1 MCKDDLEFETKYIKN
16 TEAQKKQKTSLLKRL
31 GRKYRLALVLHLL
44 GHSLMRK
51 VDKIIHIML
60 DLMLD

>member
-1 MCKDDLEFETKYIKN
+1 MCKDDIEFETKYIKN
-16 TEAQKKQKTSLLKRL
+16 TEKKKQKTSLLKRL

-51 VDKIIHIML
+51 VDKIIHIVL

>member
-1 MCKDDLEFETKYIKN
+1 MCKDDIEFETKYIKN
-16 TEAQKKQKTSLLKRL
+16 TEKKKQKTSLLKRL
-31 GRKYRLALVLHLL
+31 DRKYRLALVLHLL

>member
-1 MCKDDLEFETKYIKN
+1 MCKDDIEFETKYIKN
-16 TEAQKKQKTSLLKRL
+16 TEKKKQKTSLLKRL
-31 GRKYRLALVLHLL
+31 GRKYRLVLVLHLL

>member
-1 MCKDDLEFETKYIKN
+1 MCKDDIEFETKYIRN
-16 TEAQKKQKTSLLKRL
+16 TEKKKQKTSLLKRL
-31 GRKYRLALVLHLL
+31 GRKYRLVLVLYLL

>member
-1 MCKDDLEFETKYIKN
+1 MCKDDIEFETKYIKN
-16 TEAQKKQKTSLLKRL
+16 TEKKKQKTSLLKRL

>member
-1 MCKDDLEFETKYIKN
+1 MCKDDIEFETKYIKN
-16 TEAQKKQKTSLLKRL
+16 TEKKKQKTSLLKRL
-31 GRKYRLALVLHLL
+31 GRKYRLVLVLHLL

-51 VDKIIHIML
+51 VDKIIHVML

>member
-1 MCKDDLEFETKYIKN
+1 MCKDDIEFETKYIKN
-16 TEAQKKQKTSLLKRL
+16 TEKKKQKTSLLKRL
-31 GRKYRLALVLHLL
+31 GRKYRLVLVLHLL

-51 VDKIIHIML
+51 VDKIIHIVL